1 MILRYDIAKLEQA
14 MYDFNRAT
22 GVSITLYD
30 PDEKPITSKGMGYSE
45 YCSLVANAKETKHYC
60 KHSNKALHAACC
72 ASKEITKHVCR
83 AGLVDIAIPLLHHGE
98 LVGVLMIG
106 QIRQAERIPL
116 DKSVIGQAFPVF
128 EKKYSDIPIFDEE
141 KINSVISIGTMLTKY
156 IMLENMVRSESRKSA
171 SLIEDYVCEH
181 LSSHLSVSEVAQN
194 LHMSVSGIYK
204 SVKQA
209 FGTTLGEL
217 ITSKRIE
224 KAESLL
230 EDSSLSVSEIS
241 EAVGFSDPAH
251 FSKSFKKQRGVS
263 PSVFRKSK
271 N

>member
-1 MILRYDIAKLEQA
+1 
-14 MYDFNRAT
+14 
-22 GVSITLYD
+22 
-30 PDEKPITSKGMGYSE
+30 
-45 YCSLVANAKETKHYC
+45 
-60 KHSNKALHAACC
+60 
-72 ASKEITKHVCR
+72 
-83 AGLVDIAIPLLHHGE
+83 
-98 LVGVLMIG
+98 
-106 QIRQAERIPL
+106 
-116 DKSVIGQAFPVF
+116 
-128 EKKYSDIPIFDEE
+128 
-141 KINSVISIGTMLTKY
+141 MLTKY